1 MKNTRIL
8 KTIAL
13 LLVISIL
20 TVAFMGG
27 CDNKANS
34 KPDNP
39 SSTVSGNGSEV
50 QNSNN
55 ESNNTSNN
63 TSNNSSVNNS
73 NGSQNSG
80 NGNNSSTVQVKP
92 DTKVSDMPTVTV
104 GTQVA
109 PGVCIVAGT
118 CPKGTEYVT
127 VKGAGVTTTQIVP
140 YSGKNT
146 DFYMGQVK
154 ISLAGNIEVTAKEK
168 GKAESY
174 GVYRYVNFNIGFS
187 ENYMT
192 KHEYRPVISLN
203 SRAHFYSA
211 LLSYSLSSSKITS
224 TVRTQAENNIKK
236 LVNQASSVGAET
248 IFLII
253 PSSAEVYPETVPAGY
268 TKTKG
273 ETIFEAFEK
282 IAANAGATV
291 IYPIDTMKKHKNDGV
306 GYQLYQYTDSH
317 WSTYGAYWGTYDLFN
332 YIAQKFPAAK
342 PRTVKEM
349 GFYTT
354 EMYAGDAVFNFPSG
368 IGFDSDTTS
377 GVTSKTGMKEL
388 TNLYTLNVNTL
399 SGIYHG
405 NKGLYLTDTNAA
417 AQTVYN
423 KAPSGLP
430 NAVIMRDSFGKVAF
444 DMVSDRFATACWGKF
459 GNYNLPAG
467 WQNTNPDYV
476 IHLYSE
482 RNLFKIMLADS
493 NASIVSFK

>member
-1 MKNTRIL
+1 MNNKNTIIKIIAAFLSVCIL
-8 KTIAL
+8 GLA
-13 LLVISIL
+13 VGC
-20 TVAFMGG
+20 GG
-27 CDNKANS
+27 D
-34 KPDNP
+34 KP
-39 SSTVSGNGSEV
+39 S
-50 QNSNN
+50 NSNN
-55 ESNNTSNN
+55 EEGQNSTPNSSVVSGNTSDNS
-63 TSNNSSVNNS
+63 SNNSSTNKPNS
-73 NGSQNSG
+73 STTTGDT
-80 NGNNSSTVQVKP
+80 NSSTVQVKP

-154 ISLAGNIEVTAKEK
+154 INVAGNIEVTAKEK
-168 GKAESY
+168 GKEESY

-192 KHEYRPVISLN
+192 KHEYRPVIGLN

-236 LVNQASSVGAET
+236 LVSQASSVGAET

-253 PSSAEVYPETVPAGY
+253 PSSAEVYPESVPAGY

-282 IAANAGATV
+282 IATSAGAKV

-349 GFYTT
+349 GFYTK

-368 IGFDSDTTS
+368 IGFDSNTAS

-405 NKGLYLTDTNAA
+405 NTGLYLTDTNAA

-423 KAPSGLP
+423 KAPTGLP

-459 GNYNLPAG
+459 GNYNLPSG

>member
-1 MKNTRIL
+1 MKHTRIV

-20 TVAFMGG
+20 TVAFMSG
-27 CDNKANS
+27 CDNKASS

-55 ESNNTSNN
+55 ESNN
-63 TSNNSSVNNS
+63 SSVNNS
-73 NGSQNSG
+73 NDSQNSG

-104 GTQVA
+104 GSHVA
-109 PGVCIVAGT
+109 PNICIVAGS

-127 VKGAGVTTTQIVP
+127 VKGAGVTTTKIVP
-140 YSGKNT
+140 YAGEKT

-154 ISLAGNIEVTAKEK
+154 FTYATNLEVTAKEK

-174 GVYRYVNFNIGFS
+174 GVYRYVNFDIGLS

-192 KHEYRPVISLN
+192 EHEYRPVISLN

-224 TVRTQAENNIKK
+224 SVRTQAENNIKK
-236 LVNQASSVGAET
+236 MVNQASSVGAET

-253 PSSAEVYPETVPAGY
+253 PSSAEVYPETVPSGY
-268 TKTKG
+268 TKANG
-273 ETIFEAFEK
+273 ETIYEAFEK
-282 IAANAGATV
+282 IATSAGAKV

-332 YIAQKFPAAK
+332 YIAQKYPAAK

-349 GFYTT
+349 GFYTA
-354 EMYAGDAVFNFPSG
+354 ELCAGDAVFNLPNDVEYDSNISSG
-368 IGFDSDTTS
+368 ITTKS
-377 GVTSKTGMKEL
+377 GLKEL
-388 TNLYTLNVNTL
+388 TNLYTLNISTL
-399 SGIYHG
+399 SSVYH
-405 NKGLYLTDTNAA
+405 NNRGLYLTDANKAA
-417 AQTVYN
+417 KTVYN
-423 KAPSGLP
+423 KTPAGLP

-444 DMVSDRFATACWGKF
+444 DMVSDRFATACWGEF
-459 GNYNLPAG
+459 GNYNFPKN
-467 WQNTNPDYV
+467 WEDTNPDYV

-482 RNLFKIMLADS
+482 RNLFKIMLANS
-493 NASIVSFK
+493 NASIVNFK